1 LLFNIAMVVRV
12 PSDDRL
18 ARNEA
23 LFRQVNERLK
33 DVSEV
38 LGTADSGPE
47 FVCECAD
54 EGCTERIRL
63 SLGEYEWLRANPRHF
78 VVVPGHERADIE
90 RVVEHRGRYCVV
102 EKIGVPGEVA
112 EDTDPRS

>member
-1 LLFNIAMVVRV
+1 V
-12 PSDDRL
+12 PRDARL

-33 DVSEV
+33 DVSEL

-63 SLGEYEWLRANPRHF
+63 SLAEYEWLRANPRHF
-78 VVVPGHERADIE
+78 VVLPGHQRDDLE
-90 RVVEHRGRYCVV
+90 RVVEDRGRYLVV
-102 EKIGVPGEVA
+102 EKIGVPGEIA
-112 EDTDPRS
+112 EDPDPRA

>member
-1 LLFNIAMVVRV
+1 MVVRV
-12 PSDDRL
+12 SRDDRL

-33 DVSEV
+33 DVSEL

-63 SLGEYEWLRANPRHF
+63 SLAEYERLRANPRRF
-78 VVVPGHERADIE
+78 VVLAGHERAELE
-90 RVVEHRGRYCVV
+90 RVVDDRGRYRVV
-102 EKIGVPGEVA
+102 AKIGVPGAVA

>member
-1 LLFNIAMVVRV
+1 VTRG
-12 PSDDRL
+12 DRL

-33 DVSEV
+33 DVSEL

-63 SLGEYEWLRANPRHF
+63 SLAEYEWLRANPRRF
-78 VVVPGHERADIE
+78 VVLPRHERLEAE
-90 RVVEHRGRYCVV
+90 RVVEDRGRYLIV
-102 EKIGVPGEVA
+102 EKVGVPGEIA

>member
-1 LLFNIAMVVRV
+1 VTRG
-12 PSDDRL
+12 DRR

-33 DVSEV
+33 DVSEL

-47 FVCECAD
+47 FVCECSD
-54 EGCTERIRL
+54 EGCTRRIRL
-63 SLGEYEWLRANPRHF
+63 SLAEYEWLRANPRRF
-78 VVVPGHERADIE
+78 VVLPRHEQGEVE
-90 RVVEHRGRYCVV
+90 RVVEDRGRYLIV
-102 EKIGVPGEVA
+102 EKVGVPGEVA

>member
-1 LLFNIAMVVRV
+1 MSR
-12 PSDDRL
+12 DDRL

-33 DVSEV
+33 DVSEL

-63 SLGEYEWLRANPRHF
+63 SLGQYEQLRANPRCF
-78 VVVPGHERADIE
+78 VVVPGHERAELE
-90 RVVEHRGRYCVV
+90 RVVADRGGYCVV
-102 EKIGVPGEVA
+102 EKIGVPGEIA